1 MVGLL
6 QCKLACRSSEGVSFL
21 TGEGRKRQGG
31 QVVVTYCTAPCVCVC
46 VYTCCCVSTTDDKVT
61 DVS

>member
-46 VYTCCCVSTTDDKVT
+46 VYIHVAVCLLQMIR
-61 DVS
+61 